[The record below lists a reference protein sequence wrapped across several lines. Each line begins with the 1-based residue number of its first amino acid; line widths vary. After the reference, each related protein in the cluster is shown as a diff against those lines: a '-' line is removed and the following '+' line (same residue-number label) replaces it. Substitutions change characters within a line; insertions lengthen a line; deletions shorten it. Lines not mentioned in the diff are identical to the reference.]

1 VSDAYKVV
9 TTLILFPVSFVF
21 SGSDTMVMMIFM
33 LASPSV
39 PQAITEVPGGVYG
52 LRESLSVV
60 LLQEWMEFEKCV
72 LKFFEPCVH
81 SL

>member
-1 VSDAYKVV
+1 MSDAYKVV
-9 TTLILFPVSFVF
+9 TTLILFHASFVS

-33 LASPSV
+33 LTSPRV

-60 LLQEWMEFEKCV
+60 
-72 LKFFEPCVH
+72 
-81 SL
+81 